1 MFIFGLFLNH
11 GNRYMRLVS
20 LEIKGFKS
28 FADKTII
35 NFGEDVIGV
44 VGSNGCGKSNIVD
57 AIRWVLGEQKTKQ
70 LRSESMTSVIFNGT
84 KARKSAGMAEVTLI
98 FDNDKGVLPLDY
110 QQVSIKR
117 TLFKDGSSAYYLNG
131 VKCRLKD
138 ISNLLADTGMG
149 SDSYAIIA
157 LGMVDDLLADKENSR
172 LKLFEQAA
180 GVSKYKVRKKETLS
194 KLKSTEAD
202 LDRVEDLVFEIEKNL
217 KTLERQ
223 AKRARV
229 YFELKE
235 EYKKLSLELAYF
247 KIAENKEAYKKLNQ
261 QIKTELE
268 RKKETETAID
278 KLEKRVEKDKADTIE
293 KEEYLGHCQRKLSSL
308 IGKIKGKEND
318 GKMLTQKTLFIQQ
331 STEKLDERMAQNKAK
346 LELVEKRIDEHS
358 EQLDTAFEMGKEVNN
373 TLAEAKNQLDKIRQQ
388 HSNHKAQLEEF
399 GKEQRQID
407 NSFFQYEKEQ
417 AVLLNKQDAAQK
429 NIQRIEENIQN
440 RSAEMVSIAKESET
454 LQQLQKEEEHN
465 LLTLKEKEAK
475 RKIELEQTNQKVELV
490 AEQLAKESRQLD
502 AKKNEYKLLKSMVE
516 NMDGFSE
523 SIKFLSKNQSWTENA
538 PLVSDLF
545 YCEPDYRTAIENYL
559 EPYLS
564 YYVVQNFTEAL
575 QAIEL
580 LDENKKGK
588 ANFFLLEQFP
598 AYAKIEKKTTI
609 GKWALDVVEYEATYA
624 PLAKHLLKEVYITE
638 EVMELNQLDDDKT
651 WLTIDGKFIQQNYTI
666 KGGSVG
672 AFEGKKIGRK
682 KNLKLLEEQIEALT
696 QQTTTLQQQ
705 LQDLKRVQQQ
715 LRQANYQREIEK
727 LEQQLNKVIRQAI
740 GIQSKIDSFEQ
751 FKEENLKL
759 IATYSSQAEQET
771 SRQKEIEQK
780 LIELLQQKKDLQRD
794 MADKDGAL
802 QEMATAL
809 SEASSAYN
817 RKHIDQVKQQNLIA
831 SIEKELDYSH
841 KQYKELRDQF
851 KIDEKILKES
861 GGDLSTTEKEIE
873 AVQAQLEEWYE
884 LKKEYQAN
892 QSTAEKEYFAI
903 RGNTTEREKELRQ
916 TQRNYNQLVELIAG
930 LEGKFN
936 EVKLQLTTIA
946 ERLKVE
952 FEIKIN
958 DLVNETPNP
967 SYEEAVLES
976 NVNQL
981 KNRLQNYGSIN
992 PMAIEAYDEI
1002 QERYQVIVKQ
1012 REDLAE
1018 AKKNLLATIDEI
1030 EEKATE
1036 QFMAAFN
1043 QVRKH
1048 FVRVFRSLFME
1059 DDTCD
1064 LILTD
1069 PEHPLES
1076 KIEIVAKPKGKRP
1089 LSINQLSGGEKTL
1102 TATALLF
1109 SLYLLKPAPFCIFD
1123 EVDAPLD
1130 DANIAKFNNIVK
1142 DFSKNSQFIIVT
1154 HNKKTMEAVDIMYGV
1169 TMVQGVSRVVPVD
1182 FRALD
1187 TVTV

>member
-1 MFIFGLFLNH
+1 
-11 GNRYMRLVS
+11 MRLVS

-84 KARKSAGMAEVTLI
+84 KARKSAGMAEVTLV
-98 FDNDKGVLPLDY
+98 FDNDKGVLPLDF

-247 KIAENKEAYKKLNQ
+247 KIAENKEAYKKLNLK
-261 QIKTELE
+261 IKEEVE
-268 RKKETETAID
+268 RKKETEQAIE
-278 KLEKRVEKDKADTIE
+278 KLEKSVEKNKSGTIE

-331 STEKLDERMAQNKAK
+331 STEKLDQRIAQNKAK
-346 LELVEKRIDEHS
+346 IELVEKRIDEHS
-358 EQLDTAFEMGKEVNN
+358 EQLDVAFAAGKTVNDD
-373 TLAEAKNQLDKIRQQ
+373 LREAKEKLDNIRKQ
-388 HSNHKAQLEEF
+388 HGNNKAQLEGF
-399 GKEQRQID
+399 VQEQRTID
-407 NSFFQYEKEQ
+407 TQLFQYEKEQ
-417 AVLLNKQDAAQK
+417 AVLINKQESALK
-429 NIQRIEENIQN
+429 SIRRIEENIQT
-440 RSAEMVSIAKESET
+440 RSIEIEGITKESQTLKE
-454 LQQLQKEEEHN
+454 LQQEEEKT
-465 LLTLKEKEAK
+465 LLALKEKEAK
-475 RKIELEQTNQKVELV
+475 RKIELEATNQKIELV
-490 AEQLAKESRQLD
+490 TEELSKENRQLD

-516 NMDGFSE
+516 NMDGFSA
-523 SIKFLSKNQSWTENA
+523 SIKFLSKNKSWSDNA

-545 YCEPDYRTAIENYL
+545 YCEPTYRTAIENYL
-559 EPYLS
+559 ESYLS

-580 LDENKKGK
+580 LDDNKKGK

-598 AYAKIEKKTTI
+598 LTKVVERKPNE
-609 GKWALDVVEYEATYA
+609 GVWALDVVEYDAIYA
-624 PLAKHLLKEVYITE
+624 PLAKHLLKNVYITRD
-638 EVMELNQLDDDKT
+638 VVSLDQLEPDT
-651 WLTIDGKFIQQNYTI
+651 IWLTEDGKFIQQNYTV

-682 KNLKLLEEQIEALT
+682 KNLELLETQIESLT
-696 QQTTTLQQQ
+696 QTTTRLEQQV
-705 LQDLKRVQQQ
+705 QDIKRAQQQ
-715 LRQANYQREIEK
+715 LRQANYQAEIQK
-727 LEQQLNKVIRQAI
+727 LEQQLNKIIRQAI
-740 GIQSKIDSFEQ
+740 AIQSKIDSFEQ
-751 FKEENLKL
+751 FKQENLNL
-759 IATYSSQAEQET
+759 IASYRSQTTQEDN
-771 SRQKEIEQK
+771 RQEEIILELQK
-780 LIELLQQKKDLQRD
+780 LQARKQALQRD
-794 MADKDGAL
+794 MADKDSAV
-802 QEMATAL
+802 QDIAIAMTD
-809 SEASSAYN
+809 ASGEYN
-817 RKHIDQVKQQNLIA
+817 RKHIEQVKQQNLIA
-831 SIEKELDYSH
+831 NIEKELDYSH
-841 KQYKELRDQF
+841 KQYKELRDQY
-851 KIDEKILKES
+851 KEDAKLLSES

-873 AVQAQLEEWYE
+873 AVQKQLEEWYE
-884 LKKEYQAN
+884 LKKEYQSN
-892 QSTAEKEYFAI
+892 QSAAEKAYFEV
-903 RGNTTEREKELRQ
+903 RGNTTEKEKELRQ

-930 LEGKFN
+930 LESKFN

-946 ERLKVE
+946 ERLKME

-958 DLVNETPNP
+958 DLINETPNP
-967 SYEEAVLES
+967 AYEEAVLES

-981 KNRLQNYGSIN
+981 RNRLQNYGSIN

-1002 QERYQVIVKQ
+1002 QERYQIIVKQ

-1018 AKKNLLATIDEI
+1018 AKKNLLATIEEI
-1030 EEKATE
+1030 EGKATE

-1048 FVRVFRSLFME
+1048 FVEVFRSLFME

-1064 LILTD
+1064 LILTN
-1069 PEHPLES
+1069 PEQPLES

-1187 TVTV
+1187 TVTA